1 MRKRCSETPHAYVAI
16 PQEAANEAMRDAGMD
31 DWMVEQ
37 MGSLNRV
44 IAAGFAADVGDTV
57 STLTGRPARRFGD
70 FVLENAKAWR

>member
-1 MRKRCSETPHAYVAI
+1 
-16 PQEAANEAMRDAGMD
+16 MRDAGMD

-37 MGSLNRV
+37 MDSLNRV

-57 STLTGRPARRFGD
+57 STLTGRPAHRFGD